1 MSSIN
6 IYSEVLEQLGKKLS
20 EEQMEQ
26 ISSLYDDLESCIK
39 LSKLDIMSIPN
50 LEDFVFPTTISEFK
64 NLMLNLKKFSE
75 ESKNKKVVSKINSI
89 IELLPKEE
97 ATASVSTEY
106 YNSLQQS
113 YDSIPCNDNK
123 VRMHSDAEPDM
134 INLKKIVKDY
144 LILNGL
150 DKTICEEIDSV
161 IKYFASRISDNE
173 QGSKI
178 LYDRKYSYLDSC
190 EKLAAYLNLNSGC
203 KIDIE
208 QPEIRVKGNVA
219 LVEISLYNAFL
230 SSIIKITSYWNNKIF
245 NHYNKVPAEN
255 SSTDTKK
262 LIDTIVKS
270 PAQYDFVWKAISI
283 CINDIVKEK
292 LSKFVNSMKEYQ
304 DSTKNVP
311 SVQLTEPETLALEE
325 LFVTKLGKHAP
336 RKYLKQWV

>member
-6 IYSEVLEQLGKKLS
+6 IYSEVLEQLGKKLN

-26 ISSLYDDLESCIK
+26 LSKAYDDLESCIK
-39 LSKLDIMSIPN
+39 LTKLDIMSIPN
-50 LEDFVFPTTISEFK
+50 LDDFVFPATVSEFK
-64 NLMLNLKKFSE
+64 NLMENLKKFAQE
-75 ESKNKKVVSKINSI
+75 AKNKKLVSKIDYLVSI
-89 IELLPKEE
+89 LPNDE
-97 ATASVSTEY
+97 ATASVSTDY
-106 YNSLQQS
+106 YNSLQQN
-113 YDSIPCNDNK
+113 YDSIPVHDNQ

-134 INLKKIVKDY
+134 NNLIKIVKDY
-144 LILNGL
+144 LVLNGL
-150 DKTICEEIDSV
+150 DKAICEEIDTI

-178 LYDRKYSYLDSC
+178 LYDRNYSYLDSC

-208 QPEIRVKGNVA
+208 QPEIKVKGNIA
-219 LVEISLYNAFL
+219 LVEISLYNGFL
-230 SSIIKITSYWNNKIF
+230 SAIIKITKYWNNKIF
-245 NHYNKVPAEN
+245 NHFNKMPA
-255 SSTDTKK
+255 DTMLNAQKK

-270 PAQYDFVWKAISI
+270 ASQYDFVWKAISI
-283 CINDIVKEK
+283 CVNDVIKSK
-292 LSKFVNSMKEYQ
+292 LSTFVNNMKEYQ

-336 RKYLKQWV
+336 RRYLKQWV